1 MPKSP
6 KASEVPPLAV
16 PRRLGWC
23 CLRCLTRRGINM
35 RSGLLSGARCSLDG
49 RSLGGLGARSAVAAR
64 ATARTVT
71 ATGVGTTAAAGGT
84 GAGGLLGL
92 ALGTGAGDLA
102 LVDPDLHADA
112 AEGRAGLVEAVV
124 DVGAEGVQRHAALAV
139 ELRARHLGAVE
150 AARALDPDALGTGA
164 HRGLHRLAHGAAEL
178 HAARELLGDALGDQL
193 RVDLRALDLE
203 DVELHLLAGEL
214 LQLAADAVGLGAAA
228 PDDDARTRGVDVD
241 PDAVTGALDLDLGD
255 AGPLHALGEQLADR
269 DVLAD
274 VGLVQLVG
282 VPPALVVGGDAQT
295 EAVGVDLLTHQALFP
310 VFLAVDFLLVFL
322 AGALGSG
329 FTATGST
336 ARVMWLVRLLMRVAR
351 PWARG
356 RQRFM
361 VGPSS
366 TRPTVTTRSPRS
378 RSSVVSALATALSST
393 LWIVVAADCG
403 AKASRLS
410 ASSTGRPRTMLT

>member
-35 RSGLLSGARCSLDG
+35 RSGLLSGARCSLG
-49 RSLGGLGARSAVAAR
+49 GGGLGGLGARSAVAAR

-124 DVGAEGVQRHAALAV
+124 DVGAEGVQGHAALAV

-150 AARALDPDALGTGA
+150 TTRALDPDALGTGA
-164 HRGLHRLAHGAAEL
+164 HRGLHGLLHRTTEL
-178 HAARELLGDALGDQL
+178 HATGELLGNTLGDEL
-193 RVDLRALDLE
+193 SVDLGVLDLE
-203 DVELHLLAGEL
+203 DVQLDLLAGEL
-214 LQLAADAVGLGAAA
+214 LELGAQAVGLGAAA
-228 PDDDARTRGVDVD
+228 TDDDARASRVDVHAD
-241 PDAVTGALDLDLGD
+241 TVTGALDLDLGD

-269 DVLAD
+269 DVFAD

-282 VPPALVVGGDAQT
+282 VPTRLVVGRDAEA
-295 EAVGVDLLTHQALFP
+295 EAVRVDLLA
-310 VFLAVDFLLVFL
+310 
-322 AGALGSG
+322 
-329 FTATGST
+329 
-336 ARVMWLVRLLMRVAR
+336 
-351 PWARG
+351 
-356 RQRFM
+356 
-361 VGPSS
+361 
-366 TRPTVTTRSPRS
+366 
-378 RSSVVSALATALSST
+378 
-393 LWIVVAADCG
+393 
-403 AKASRLS
+403 
-410 ASSTGRPRTMLT
+410 

>member
-64 ATARTVT
+64 ATARAVT

-84 GAGGLLGL
+84 GAGSLLGL

-102 LVDPDLHADA
+102 LVDPDLDADA
-112 AEGRAGLVEAVV
+112 TEGRAGLVEAVV
-124 DVGAEGVQRHAALAV
+124 DVGAEGVQGHAALAV

-150 AARALDPDALGTGA
+150 TTRALDPDALGTGA
-164 HRGLHRLAHGAAEL
+164 HRGLHRLAHGATEL
-178 HAARELLGDALGDQL
+178 HTARELLGDTLGDQL
-193 RVDLRALDLE
+193 RVDLGVLDLE
-203 DVELHLLAGEL
+203 DVQLHLLAGEL
-214 LQLAADAVGLGAAA
+214 LELATDAVGLGAAA
-228 PDDDARTRGVDVD
+228 ADDDARTGGVDVH
-241 PDAVTGALDLDLGD
+241 PHAVTGALDLDLGD
-255 AGPLHALGEQLADR
+255 AGPLHALGEQLADG
-269 DVLAD
+269 DVLTD
-274 VGLVQLVG
+274 VRLVELVG
-282 VPPALVVGGDAQT
+282 VPTALVVGGDAQA
-295 EAVGVDLLTHQALFP
+295 EAVRVDLLAHQAPLPFLLARP
-310 VFLAVDFLLVFL
+310 VFVASAS
-322 AGALGSG
+322 AGC
-329 FTATGST
+329 T

-356 RQRFM
+356 RQRFI

-366 TRPTVTTRSPRS
+366 TIATERTRSARLRP
-378 RSSVVSALATALSST
+378 SVVSALATALSST
-393 LWIVVAADCG
+393 L
-403 AKASRLS
+403 
-410 ASSTGRPRTMLT
+410 